1 MFRHDSKKKRM
12 KGGRRKQKRGEG
24 EKKEPQEEKGGNA
37 KKEVNFEGDFF
48 VLKAVSKYI
57 FTLLFC
63 CIFPR
68 CAFFFFIPLL
78 EAVKIS
84 QKNTHIRKL
93 RNNPK

>member
-1 MFRHDSKKKRM
+1 MIQKKKDE
-12 KGGRRKQKRGEG
+12 GVRRKQIRGEG

-68 CAFFFFIPLL
+68 CAFFFHSSSRGCKDFTKKYPHKKA
-78 EAVKIS
+78 EE
-84 QKNTHIRKL
+84 
-93 RNNPK
+93 